1 MGEEQMER
9 DDFMLGRDESL
20 QGVLFHQTED
30 GLSTCVL
37 SKQVD
42 SHLERQISNYW
53 SINVS
58 IFPTRYPSHDIWEL
72 PDL

>member
-9 DDFMLGRDESL
+9 NGFMLDRDKSL

-30 GLSTCVL
+30 GLSTCVF

-42 SHLERQISNYW
+42 AHLGRQISNYW

-58 IFPTRYPSHDIWEL
+58 IFPARYLSHGIWEL